1 MQLLAMNGSYMWG
14 TMESTRY
21 TRSNTITR
29 DPTSTPI
36 SPRNITTAAAILSKT
51 TPSTVVYHATR
62 CELDLVPE
70 LECGTTFD
78 LQYLYEARRNRP
90 RLSLDVGVPLW
101 RKLALMRTLG

>member
-1 MQLLAMNGSYMWG
+1 MNGSYMWG

-78 LQYLYEARRNRP
+78 LQYLYGARRNWLC
-90 RLSLDVGVPLW
+90 LSLDVGAPLW